1 MSSSQQRPILVATD
15 LSARSDRALDRALQL
30 AQSRQCNLVVLYVIE
45 SSWKDKFTTPRWS
58 RPIADV
64 RELAQTRLQQILGA
78 AATQSGVNI
87 ELMVKEGNT
96 VQAIQEVAQS
106 INAGL
111 IITGVAREESLGR
124 VLVGNTAEKLVREC
138 DTPVL
143 VVKQRPHRAYQQVVA
158 ATDFSTGAVCAAT
171 SLAHLFPEA
180 NLTVYHAFDFP
191 RGTED
196 EPQVQQAREAAKLKA
211 QEFVTVCTQDT
222 CLTDVNVEVHHG
234 NVDQLLPV
242 YCADNNVDL
251 LVVGT
256 HGLTGLLRTAIG
268 SVAEQLL
275 EHADCDVLIV
285 RQTKEG

>member
-1 MSSSQQRPILVATD
+1 MSSSQQSPILVATD
-15 LSARSDRALDRALQL
+15 LSARSDRALDRAFQL
-30 AQSRQCNLVVLYVIE
+30 AQSRQCKLVVLYVIE
-45 SSWKDKFTTPRWS
+45 ASWKDKLTTPRWS
-58 RPIADV
+58 RPIADM
-64 RELAQTRLQQILGA
+64 RELAQARLQQILGPTA
-78 AATQSGVNI
+78 QSGVEI

-143 VVKQRPHRAYQQVVA
+143 VVKQRPHRPYQQVVA
-158 ATDFSTGAVCAAT
+158 ATDFSAGAVCAAT
-171 SLAHLFPEA
+171 SLAHLFPDA
-180 NLTVYHAFDFP
+180 ALTVYHAFDYP
-191 RGTED
+191 KGKDD
-196 EPQVQQAREAAKLKA
+196 EPQVQQAREAASAKA

-222 CLTDVNVEVHHG
+222 CLTNVKVEVHHG
-234 NVDQLLPV
+234 NVDQLLPI

-268 SVAEQLL
+268 SVAELLL

-285 RQTKEG
+285 RQKKES